1 MISVRNR
8 LPQLSGNKRLIVLGI
23 ALIIAACSPKVR
35 PVVAPPKTE
44 PDKPVVK
51 PEPPKPKPVPAR
63 QSTIAMLLPFA
74 LDHLNPGSGYTD
86 ISLKQANIALDYYQG
101 FKLALDSLTALGYNY
116 KLHIYDTKGV
126 VSQSYALAY
135 NPQVR
140 ASDLIV
146 GPIFPDDL
154 KAFTSVLVGARKP
167 IVSPLAPAAP
177 ATIANQNLV
186 TVIPPLEYHAWA
198 AAKYITQ
205 RLNTRKVF
213 VLKSGYSE
221 ENDYIIPFKNTID
234 SLSKGRT
241 QVVQTTIV
249 RGRLNL
255 LESQFTTDS
264 PNIIVIPSTNQAF
277 LAVTMRTLDSLS
289 KTYPVILFGHPN
301 WEKFSFLRSDLLQRL
316 RTHITS
322 ADVVDY
328 KDAATINFQRA
339 YRKNYRIDPSEYAL
353 KGFDQGMYFGKLL
366 GANNGDVKN
375 LTANDFNG
383 IDNDFHF
390 IKKPGVGY
398 INTHVNIMDYRNYE
412 LRKIE

>member
-23 ALIIAACSPKVR
+23 ALLVAACSPKVR

-44 PDKPVVK
+44 PEKPVVK
-51 PEPPKPKPVPAR
+51 VEPKPKPVPPR

-74 LDHLNPGSGYTD
+74 LDHLNPGSNYTD

-116 KLHIYDTKGV
+116 QLRVYDTKGQT
-126 VSQSYALAY
+126 SQSHALAY
-135 NPQVR
+135 NPQIR

-154 KAFTSVLVGARKP
+154 KAFASVLPGARKP

-177 ATIANQNLV
+177 ATIGNQNLV
-186 TVIPPLEYHAWA
+186 TVNPPLEYHAWA
-198 AAKYITQ
+198 TAKYINQ
-205 RLNTRKVF
+205 RLNTRKIF
-213 VLKSGYSE
+213 VLKSGYTE
-221 ENDYIIPFKNTID
+221 ENDYITPFKNTVD
-234 SLSKGRT
+234 TLSKGRIE
-241 QVVQTTIV
+241 VIQTTIV

-264 PNIIVIPSTNQAF
+264 PNIILMPSTNQAF
-277 LAVTMRTLDSLS
+277 LTVTMRTLDSLA
-289 KTYPVILFGHPN
+289 KKYPIILFGHPS
-301 WEKFSFLRSDLLQRL
+301 WEKFSFLRSDVLQRL

-322 ADVVDY
+322 ADIVNY
-328 KDAATINFQRA
+328 KAAATINFQRA
-339 YRKNYRIDPSEYAL
+339 YHKNYRIDPSEYAF
-353 KGFDQGMYFGKLL
+353 KGFDEGLYFGKLL
-366 GANNGDVKN
+366 GENNGDVKN
-375 LTANDFNG
+375 LTQSDFNG
-383 IDNDFHF
+383 INNNFRF

-398 INTHVNIMDYRNYE
+398 INTHVNIMDYRYYE
-412 LRKIE
+412 LRKVE

>member
-8 LPQLSGNKRLIVLGI
+8 LPQLSGNKRLIFLGI
-23 ALIIAACSPKVR
+23 ALLIAACSPKVR
-35 PVVAPPKTE
+35 PVVAPPKPE
-44 PDKPVVK
+44 PEKPVVK
-51 PEPPKPKPVPAR
+51 VEPKPKPLPAR

-74 LDHLNPGSGYTD
+74 LDHLNPGANYTD

-116 KLHIYDTKGV
+116 KLQIYDTKGLA
-126 VSQSYALAY
+126 SQSHALAY

-198 AAKYITQ
+198 AAKYINQ

-221 ENDYIIPFKNTID
+221 ENDYIIPFKNTVD

-241 QVVQTTIV
+241 QVIQTTVV

-264 PNIIVIPSTNQAF
+264 PNIIVMPSTNQAF
-277 LAVTMRTLDSLS
+277 LTVTIRTLDSLS
-289 KTYPVILFGHPN
+289 KKYPVILFGHPN

-328 KDAATINFQRA
+328 KAATTINFQRA

-353 KGFDQGMYFGKLL
+353 KGFDQGMYFGRLL
-366 GANNGDVKN
+366 GAGNGDLKN
-375 LTANDFNG
+375 LNANDFDG

>member
-8 LPQLSGNKRLIVLGI
+8 PPQLSGNKRLIVLGI
-23 ALIIAACSPKVR
+23 ALLIAACSPKVR
-35 PVVAPPKTE
+35 PVVAPPKPE
-44 PDKPVVK
+44 PEKPVAKV
-51 PEPPKPKPVPAR
+51 ELKPKPVPAR

-116 KLHIYDTKGV
+116 KLHIYDTKGLA
-126 VSQSYALAY
+126 SQAHALAY

-146 GPIFPDDL
+146 GPIFPEDL

-177 ATIANQNLV
+177 STIANQNLV

-198 AAKYITQ
+198 AAKYINQ

-234 SLSKGRT
+234 SLSKGHT
-241 QVVQTTIV
+241 QVIQTTIV

-255 LESQFTTDS
+255 LEGQFTTDS
-264 PNIIVIPSTNQAF
+264 PNIILMPSTNQAF
-277 LAVTMRTLDSLS
+277 LTVTMRTLDSLS
-289 KTYPVILFGHPN
+289 KKYPVILFGHPN
-301 WEKFSFLRSDLLQRL
+301 WEKFSFLRSDVLQRL
-316 RTHITS
+316 HTHITS

-328 KDAATINFQRA
+328 KAATTINFQRA

-390 IKKPGVGY
+390 IKKPEVGY